1 MTFHHLFYF
10 SHDKCSQKPRI
21 LGKEFTNAMQNHK
34 FLSLETNTFIRME
47 NLKAIFKPI
56 CVYIKPQNDMSKV
69 HVSNCKREIR
79 INGISCNWWTE
90 SLAYRN
96 NFNHWFTRM
105 PTTRNRQIFTL
116 CPIPIPI
123 LSLHPSGMRIGNNLT
138 SKYTHPMHAKNLIKV
153 YQHCSILSKFKFCL
167 MWFVF
172 MHDDYLC
179 GELCI
184 PLWKMQNEE
193 FLVRLFSQTFCL
205 AGNVCNMILF
215 HKDFN
220 WHFKK
225 FCGLK
230 GFFVCNLLKFIDQ
243 NNGMA

>member
-1 MTFHHLFYF
+1 MAFHAIDELKVQH
-10 SHDKCSQKPRI
+10 I
-21 LGKEFTNAMQNHK
+21 ETNAM
-34 FLSLETNTFIRME
+34 
-47 NLKAIFKPI
+47 
-56 CVYIKPQNDMSKV
+56 
-69 HVSNCKREIR
+69 
-79 INGISCNWWTE
+79 
-90 SLAYRN
+90 
-96 NFNHWFTRM
+96 HWFTKL

-116 CPIPIPI
+116 CPIPI
-123 LSLHPSGMRIGNNLT
+123 LSLHPGGMRKGNNLT

-172 MHDDYLC
+172 MHDDYIC

-193 FLVRLFSQTFCL
+193 FLVRLFSQTFCM
-205 AGNVCNMILF
+205 AGNVWNMFLF

-220 WHFKK
+220 LHFKK

-230 GFFVCNLLKFIDQ
+230 GFFCAAIYWNPSFCVLIHNQ